1 MSQSIPSNRLPQ
13 PERLLTRLPLADLP
27 TPVRED
33 AVQASGRKRP
43 LWIKR
48 DDLSSG
54 LYGGN
59 KVRKLEYYLERARA
73 RGCRRIATFGT
84 VGSHHALATALFA
97 DKLGW
102 PCTCFLSHQKNVPG
116 VAEALALHLAIGTRI
131 VRYGGRYADRVRTLR
146 EHLWGEQAYVVPA
159 GGTCWLGTYAFVCAG
174 VELARQVAQGM
185 LPEPDRLYVATGT
198 MGTAAG
204 LALGLALAGA
214 RTEVQAVRVSHLWLC
229 NERELAR
236 VMRNTTGMM
245 RRLDP
250 AIPAD
255 LHARARIVLRHE
267 FFAGGYA
274 HSDRATDE
282 AITVAAAELGLAL
295 EQTYTGK
302 AMAALLRDL
311 AADGKRFLF
320 WNTASPVQP
329 PMLRA
334 RLDPGSLPEEFRP
347 YLVPGDGDAPSS
359 AG

>member
-13 PERLLTRLPLADLP
+13 PERLLKRLPLADLP
-27 TPVRED
+27 TPVSAG
-33 AVQASGRKRP
+33 AVRIAGRKRA

-48 DDLSSG
+48 DDLSSR

-73 RGCRRIATFGT
+73 RGCKRIATFGT
-84 VGSHHALATALFA
+84 VGSHHALAAALYA

-102 PCTCFLSHQKNVPG
+102 PCTCFLSHQKRVPG

-146 EHLWGEQAYVVPA
+146 EHLWGEQTWVIPA
-159 GGTCWLGTYAFVCAG
+159 GGTCWLGTFAFVCAG
-174 VELARQVAQGM
+174 IELAREVAQGV

-236 VMRNTTGMM
+236 VMRNATGMM

-250 AIPAD
+250 GIPAD

-274 HSDRATDE
+274 HSDRATEE
-282 AITVAAAELGLAL
+282 AIAIAAAELGLAL

-302 AMAALLRDL
+302 AMAALLADL
-311 AADGKRFLF
+311 GADGKPTVF

-329 PMLRA
+329 PVLRT
-334 RLDPGSLPEEFRP
+334 RLDPGALPEEFQA
-347 YLVPGDGDAPSS
+347 YLVQDDGDAPSS